1 MTETNLPGG
10 PADAERAGG
19 GDLPPVEP
27 RPMDDRPSVLT
38 QLPPCEDTPGC
49 HDEKDPDRFTERHVL
64 AAHGTFRSEVK
75 GLVAMMAA
83 VPLAALPLAWGLTVV
98 LEMGGVEAAQSTW
111 LALCFVGLAA
121 LAAVAL
127 IWLMGTHRV
136 ERRFAAIRRHAL
148 VAAEGVSV
156 DDQTHSVEAIEALM
170 RTWAYRQFLF
180 RWLQDVR
187 FVVVAY
193 GATIFALAIGAVA
206 FMLDTPVL
214 DWAGATATGVVVLAC
229 GALPSVFAV
238 MLTRE
243 AHRHQVPEPTASIAS
258 RFAILMAEV
267 KELRRGRRI
276 AR

>member
-1 MTETNLPGG
+1 MTETNLPQG
-10 PADAERAGG
+10 PTEDGRVGG

-38 QLPPCEDTPGC
+38 QLPPCEDHPGC

-64 AAHGTFRSEVK
+64 AAHGAFRSQVK

-83 VPLAALPLAWGLTVV
+83 VPVAALPLAWGLTAV
-98 LEMGGVEAAQSTW
+98 LTLSGVAAAQSAW
-111 LALCFVGLAA
+111 LAWCFVGLAV

-127 IWLMGTHRV
+127 LWILGNQRV

-156 DDQTHSVEAIEALM
+156 DDQAHSVDAIEALM

-193 GATIFALAIGAVA
+193 GATVFAASIGVAAFVMDAPAI
-206 FMLDTPVL
+206 
-214 DWAGATATGVVVLAC
+214 DWAGATVTGVVVLAC
-229 GALPSVFAV
+229 GALPSLFAV

-243 AHRHQVPEPTASIAS
+243 AYRHQVPEPTASIAS

-267 KELRRGRRI
+267 KELRRGRQVVR
-276 AR
+276 